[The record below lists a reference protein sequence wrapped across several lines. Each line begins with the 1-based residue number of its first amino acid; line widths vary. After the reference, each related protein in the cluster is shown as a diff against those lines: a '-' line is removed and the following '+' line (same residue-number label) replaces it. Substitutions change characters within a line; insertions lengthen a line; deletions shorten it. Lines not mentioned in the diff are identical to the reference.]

1 MEDHPLPQLGRLLQ
15 ATGFDRLYA
24 PMLDIYSSA
33 PFGGLKRG
41 IEEVLA
47 EDSWFDSEGYDL
59 QRLRK
64 GWHLGGGARA
74 RLFNREGHKYWLSK
88 YPFIRMDGNMTI
100 ISPHY
105 LWPFDQITKGPM
117 GALLHLKLL
126 DDFPERSAVYAR
138 EKQHSS
144 ESQVYRMSAQV
155 MAENPGMSAM
165 HASSRRYRGPK
176 SLLRHRFMLP
186 LDWSKL

>member
-1 MEDHPLPQLGRLLQ
+1 
-15 ATGFDRLYA
+15 
-24 PMLDIYSSA
+24 
-33 PFGGLKRG
+33 
-41 IEEVLA
+41 
-47 EDSWFDSEGYDL
+47 
-59 QRLRK
+59 
-64 GWHLGGGARA
+64 
-74 RLFNREGHKYWLSK
+74 
-88 YPFIRMDGNMTI
+88 
-100 ISPHY
+100 
-105 LWPFDQITKGPM
+105 M

-155 MAENPGMSAM
+155 LAENPGMSAM
-165 HASSRRYRGPK
+165 HACSRRYRGPK